1 MPLLTSVITSIHGEI
16 EGFIDSQQCDNIVL
30 AGDFNVDFDRGGS
43 LADILLDFISD
54 LDLVA
59 SDLSYRNSVGFTYE
73 RDDGLAISWIDHII
87 CSQVLSPSMTN
98 VHTLKSGTNLSDHL
112 PLCFNFDIQCPTI
125 TAASIS
131 SKPTSIDWPIASQ
144 SHIAYS

>member
-1 MPLLTSVITSIHGEI
+1 MISVYMPAECAPSHFSDYLNTLGEI

-73 RDDGLAISWIDHII
+73 RDDGL
-87 CSQVLSPSMTN
+87 
-98 VHTLKSGTNLSDHL
+98 G
-112 PLCFNFDIQCPTI
+112 
-125 TAASIS
+125 
-131 SKPTSIDWPIASQ
+131 
-144 SHIAYS
+144 